1 MEASQYS
8 ELAQQLA
15 AGTQSARG
23 AIKGQEI
30 NDKVKAVKDFF
41 QDSAQ
46 VLLGKQIEESL
57 GMVKKAGGVL
67 KSLGFAKGDVEKMAQ
82 KAGSKAASVGKKM
95 AADAKAKIQDKLKNT
110 KDDVAKRARQKI
122 KGEEPEGGEGG
133 DIPLQNMASGD
144 VGSGAEANPVAQD
157 GQMAV
162 NAEREAQTTEESI
175 ARGGGSVLGEDGP
188 TAGSTAAASQEQAAL
203 QKQTTPEPDEDTS
216 SQQQG
221 ASEQNERNKDKEDD
235 EDGKGEGKF
244 ERDVDDATK
253 ATEEE
258 DVVDP
263 AAEEASLPLTAIL
276 GGVSLIASMFTK
288 DHHQK
293 IIQKATAGTSFSV
306 QAGI

>member
-23 AIKGQEI
+23 AIKGQQI

-46 VLLGKQIEESL
+46 VLLGKQIEESI

-95 AADAKAKIQDKLKNT
+95 AADAKAKIQDKLQNT
-110 KDDVAKRARQKI
+110 KDDVAKRAR
-122 KGEEPEGGEGG
+122 
-133 DIPLQNMASGD
+133 
-144 VGSGAEANPVAQD
+144 PVAQD
-157 GQMAV
+157 GQMAA

-188 TAGSTAAASQEQAAL
+188 VAGSAAAASQEQAAL

-235 EDGKGEGKF
+235 EDGEGEGKF